1 MVLFIAEEAANPF
14 LRAFSSATR
23 RVAASPEP
31 EQAKVTAKRYTA
43 IISEKRPIPVLP
55 RFRVSQAL

>member
-1 MVLFIAEEAANPF
+1 MKENTIDPLAAIAA
-14 LRAFSSATR
+14 
-23 RVAASPEP
+23 PEP

-55 RFRVSQAL
+55 RLRVSQAL